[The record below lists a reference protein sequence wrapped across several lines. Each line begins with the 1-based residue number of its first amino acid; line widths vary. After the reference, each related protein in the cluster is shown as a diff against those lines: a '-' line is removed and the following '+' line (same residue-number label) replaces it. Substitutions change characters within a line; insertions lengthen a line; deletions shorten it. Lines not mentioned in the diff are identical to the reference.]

1 MGNTEFT
8 LSGGRELDVT
18 ALSNSFID
26 NIMPK
31 LNGAY
36 VKVYIYLLRSF
47 CSCRSGLSVS
57 TIADALESTDS
68 DILRAL
74 ASLEKYNLIRLI
86 KNEAEE
92 ITEIRFADSVK
103 AAEPQSP
110 SVPSFMIK
118 QEPQAPLA
126 PVTQFPAPDARK
138 EPEYA
143 QIPELSK
150 ARINE
155 LTSNVETEWIMSAVE
170 TYLGRL
176 LTPADI
182 QTILFLHC
190 EKGFDA
196 DLIFYLY
203 EYCTSKGKTSS
214 QYIERVALNWV
225 NKNITTIAEAQE
237 ESAKF
242 NEHYIAVS
250 KAFGMGRM
258 PAGTEQ
264 EFINRWSGEFKLSD
278 ELIVEACN
286 RTLIATGKPDFK
298 YANKIMENWAKKN
311 VRSLED
317 VAALDQIHQQSAARS
332 QANLA
337 KAANGGTS
345 GNRSNT
351 FMTRNYS
358 SDDIDNME
366 KLLLNR
372 EG

>member
-1 MGNTEFT
+1 MGNSEFT

-26 NIMPK
+26 DIMPK

-57 TIADALESTDS
+57 AIADALESTDS

-74 ASLEKYNLIRLI
+74 SSLEKYNLIRLV
-86 KNEAEE
+86 KNDADE
-92 ITEIRFADSVK
+92 ITEIRFADSIK
-103 AAEPQSP
+103 AEPQSP

-126 PVTQFPAPDARK
+126 PVTQFPSPEARK
-138 EPEYA
+138 EPEFA
-143 QIPELSK
+143 RIPEMTK
-150 ARINE
+150 AQINE
-155 LTSNVETEWIMSAVE
+155 LTSNVEVEWIMHSVE
-170 TYLGRL
+170 DYIGRL
-176 LTPADI
+176 LSPAD
-182 QTILFLHC
+182 QQLILYLHC
-190 EKGFDA
+190 EVGFEA

-203 EYCTSKGKTSS
+203 EYCISKGKTSS
-214 QYIERVALNWV
+214 QYIEKVALNWV
-225 NKNITTIAEAQE
+225 DKNIKTVEEAQN

-242 NEHYIAVS
+242 NEHFIAVS

-258 PAGTEQ
+258 PAATEQ
-264 EFINRWSGEFKLSD
+264 EYINRWSGEFKLSD

-298 YANKIMENWAKKN
+298 YANKIMENWSKKN
-311 VRSLED
+311 VRTLSD
-317 VAALDQIHQQSAARS
+317 VAALDQIHQQSSARS

-337 KAANGGTS
+337 KAANSGSS
-345 GNRSNT
+345 GNRSNS

-358 SDDIDNME
+358 SDDIAAME
-366 KLLLNR
+366 KILLNR